1 MRKRGRDEDRSKEG
15 REVGGREGVRDK
27 GRKKGRVGVF
37 DGGRE
42 RERER
47 AKEGGGRVK
56 RREGGRV
63 GDTCTFIHN
72 CN

>member
-1 MRKRGRDEDRSKEG
+1 MRKRGRHEDRSKEG
-15 REVGGREGVRDK
+15 RELGGREGVRDK
-27 GRKKGRVGVF
+27 GREKGRVGVF

-42 RERER
+42 RERGRER
-47 AKEGGGRVK
+47 RREGGRGK

-63 GDTCTFIHN
+63 GDTFKHN